1 MTYLL
6 GMVYEKLE
14 QKDKAKELYGK
25 AYTMATAHNP
35 PAAFVRHFG
44 RTKLGM

>member
-1 MTYLL
+1 MTCLL
-6 GMVYEKLE
+6 AMVFEKLG

-25 AYTMATAHNP
+25 AYSMATAHNP
-35 PAAFVRHFG
+35 PAAFVRHLG